1 VARAREVEG
10 LDCQEPFAL
19 AAARIVEVRGAE
31 VVEHSRDVLDLSD
44 IERVHDMRVATRRLR
59 AAMEIFAKCFPA
71 ERHKAVLREVKG
83 IADSLGE
90 RRDRD
95 VAIDALQAFSRQVG
109 PADRAGV
116 RVLIDRLRAE
126 QEQANEEL
134 RPFVTEERLEQ
145 LGRSLAELAGAAR
158 AMVAEEVRV

>member
-10 LDCQEPFAL
+10 VDCQDPFAL

-31 VVEHSRDVLDLSD
+31 VVDHSRDVLDLSD

-59 AAMEIFAKCFPA
+59 AAMEIFAQCFPA
-71 ERHKAVLREVKG
+71 KRHKAALKEVKG
-83 IADSLGE
+83 IADALGE

-95 VAIDALQAFSRQVG
+95 VAIGALQAFSLAVG

-116 RVLIDRLRAE
+116 RVLIDRLRVE
-126 QEQANEEL
+126 QERANEEL
-134 RPFVTEERLEQ
+134 RRFVTEERLEQ
-145 LGRSLAELAGAAR
+145 LGRSLADLAGEAR
-158 AMVAEEVRV
+158 AMVGEEVRL